1 MRHWKTHRNPWEGEP
16 NEFSRF
22 HGTYPWEERQYL
34 PMEITYAL
42 SPKDAAKSLG
52 ISRATLYRQI
62 SNGRIRVVKI
72 GSRSVIPASCL
83 LALLDEPVVDAEV
96 VA

>member
-1 MRHWKTHRNPWEGEP
+1 MD
-16 NEFSRF
+16 
-22 HGTYPWEERQYL
+22 
-34 PMEITYAL
+34 ITYAL

-52 ISRATLYRQI
+52 ISRATLYRMI
-62 SNGRIRVVKI
+62 KTGRLRVVKI

-83 LALLDEPVVDAEV
+83 LALLDEPSAEEQV

>member
-1 MRHWKTHRNPWEGEP
+1 MNTP
-16 NEFSRF
+16 F
-22 HGTYPWEERQYL
+22 
-34 PMEITYAL
+34 AL

-72 GSRSVIPASCL
+72 GSRTVIPASCL
-83 LALLDEPVVDAEV
+83 LALLDEPVVNAEV

>member
-1 MRHWKTHRNPWEGEP
+1 MRYWEIHRNPWEGEP
-16 NEFSRF
+16 NEFSSF
-22 HGTYPWEERQYL
+22 HGTYPREERQYL

-62 SNGRIRVVKI
+62 SSGRIRVVKI

-83 LALLDEPVVDAEV
+83 LALLDEPDAQGQI

>member
-22 HGTYPWEERQYL
+22 HGTHPWEERQYL
-34 PMEITYAL
+34 PMEITYAM
-42 SPKDAAKSLG
+42 SPKDAANSLG

-62 SNGRIRVVKI
+62 SLGRIRVVKI

-83 LALLDEPVVDAEV
+83 LALLDEPVANAEV

>member
-1 MRHWKTHRNPWEGEP
+1 MNTP
-16 NEFSRF
+16 
-22 HGTYPWEERQYL
+22 
-34 PMEITYAL
+34 IAL
-42 SPKDAAKSLG
+42 SPKDAANSLG

-62 SNGRIRVVKI
+62 SLGRIRVVKI

-83 LALLDEPVVDAEV
+83 LALLDEPVVNAEV

>member
-1 MRHWKTHRNPWEGEP
+1 MGGEP

-52 ISRATLYRQI
+52 ISRATLYRMI
-62 SNGRIRVVKI
+62 SAGRLRVVKI
-72 GSRSVIPASCL
+72 GSRTVIPASCL

>member
-1 MRHWKTHRNPWEGEP
+1 MNTP
-16 NEFSRF
+16 F
-22 HGTYPWEERQYL
+22 
-34 PMEITYAL
+34 AL
-42 SPKDAAKSLG
+42 SPKDAAESLG

-62 SNGRIRVVKI
+62 SLGRIRVVKI

>member
-1 MRHWKTHRNPWEGEP
+1 MNTP
-16 NEFSRF
+16 F
-22 HGTYPWEERQYL
+22 
-34 PMEITYAL
+34 AL
-42 SPKDAAKSLG
+42 SPKDAANSLG

-62 SNGRIRVVKI
+62 SLGRIRVVKI

-83 LALLDEPVVDAEV
+83 LALLDEPSAEEQV

>member
-1 MRHWKTHRNPWEGEP
+1 MNTP
-16 NEFSRF
+16 F
-22 HGTYPWEERQYL
+22 
-34 PMEITYAL
+34 AL

-52 ISRATLYRQI
+52 ISRATLYRMI
-62 SNGRIRVVKI
+62 NTGRLRVVKI
-72 GSRSVIPASCL
+72 GSRTVIPASCL